1 MNRISTA
8 QIPAGSLVDLQR
20 AQRELVEAARQS
32 SAQTRASD
40 LKGYG
45 REAQTLVSAER
56 LAARLSGF
64 QETTRELTTR
74 MQIQDVTLG
83 RAAEAVNKLKDALFQ
98 NIGLDSG
105 EGVRAQLEEAFAV
118 IKDTMNTNLG
128 GRYLFGGMMN
138 DRPPVTA
145 DTLSALAADPLTDS
159 IEQGA
164 QSQVMRVEESRVVS
178 AGLVADDV
186 ISSAFASL
194 KRLAEMDEGPDG
206 PFSGDLTATQR
217 AAIQSELTSLN
228 SAFDNILSR
237 QAENGRLMK
246 EVESADKR
254 LTSRMNALDEAI
266 GGIVNVDLAEVAV
279 RLNQAQF
286 AYESSAS
293 VFNVLRNMSLLNML
307 E

>member
-1 MNRISTA
+1 MNRISSA
-8 QIPAGSLVDLQR
+8 MIPSASLGDLQR

-56 LAARLSGF
+56 LAARISGF
-64 QETTRELTTR
+64 QDTTRELTTR
-74 MQIQDVTLG
+74 MQIQDVALG
-83 RAAEAVNKLKDALFQ
+83 RTAEAVNKLKDELFQ
-98 NIGLDSG
+98 NIGLESG
-105 EGVRAQLEEAFAV
+105 EGIRAQLEEAFAV

-128 GRYLFGGMMN
+128 GRYLFGGVMN
-138 DRPPVTA
+138 DRAPVTA
-145 DTLSALAADPLTDS
+145 ASLSDLAANPLADS

-164 QSQVMRVEESRVVS
+164 QSQVMRIEESRVLS

-186 ISSAFASL
+186 ISDAMAAI

-206 PFSGDLTATQR
+206 PFSGELTATQR
-217 AAIQSELTSLN
+217 QAIQDELTSL
-228 SAFDNILSR
+228 SQAFDGILSR

-246 EVESADKR
+246 EVDSAGKR

-307 E
+307 K